1 MKKTLY
7 NILNVM
13 VVAAACMMTVACEE
27 KPAPVEKIPVFPE
40 LVTNHDVVPGEE
52 LTLTI
57 QPNMAWSISIPK
69 ESYQW
74 FKILNGKSKLQTLSG
89 VPLDE
94 PKEITIWTTD
104 EESFDLR
111 SCDVKMTV
119 GEETKVIASYTLR
132 AKDKALEVYRA
143 SKQENGSFVISSDGY
158 VYEETPVTSTDEIEL
173 VWNDNEKKF
182 YFPIKVNAN
191 YDWTVQW
198 PSWALADIDA
208 QSKVG
213 SVCFEVYGI
222 DSKLPLEDAAGEIQF
237 MDGTE
242 VIKTFKI
249 KIPGCNDIMEYNI
262 GGHTTLTFDHAQYFH
277 GGIGAISIEPV
288 SGLLFGP
295 SGARMLVLEL
305 SENGYIQP
313 QTPWLNAVLSSWD
326 SLEGASVLQTRDI
339 SISAPKYVEKTE
351 RKALILFLPA
361 TAPADLADI
370 LTSDK
375 MGVREEYAAYAIDVV
390 QTACPDEYFTF
401 EATAEEMENAG
412 LIFER
417 SESPILPELNLNY
430 AEGSQDWQYNI
441 SYIKEMAS
449 AKSSFYIT
457 YPYETIAVYDA
468 EGVEIASDKLAEH
481 WLSYNPLN
489 GGLYGQIIMDMS
501 KFTENKPQEIDG
513 YLVFKDEVGKVL
525 AAVHCFYKEEI
536 KTPEDVL
543 IDVSNSFFVDP
554 AAAAAA
560 GATIYFVQSGPT
572 YELYKEHQAPIYK
585 VRYTVDNTSLNI
597 KTNKSCTS
605 YSCMGKPEDGP
616 ELVTIDDQVYKDKEL
631 YALID
636 KYHEDMELY
645 REGKL
650 DKEPK
655 YPDTSNEKSTYGLLK
670 FGPTALYPERTYP
683 GYSKFNMKKV
693 DEKPELTSEI
703 VQFMGGSESAVMF
716 IFICEL
722 DIPATSEN

>member
-7 NILNVM
+7 NILSVM
-13 VVAAACMMTVACEE
+13 AVAVACFVTVACEE
-27 KPAPVEKIPVFPE
+27 KPAPVETTPVFPE

-74 FKILNGKSKLQTLSG
+74 FKILNGKSKLQTISG
-89 VPLDE
+89 VPMDE

-119 GEETKVIASYTLR
+119 GKETKVIASYTLR

-143 SKQENGSFVISSDGY
+143 SKLEDGSFVISSDGY
-158 VYEETPVTSTDEIEL
+158 VYEETPVASTDEIEL
-173 VWNDNEKKF
+173 VWNENEKKF
-182 YFPIKVNAN
+182 YFPIKVSAN
-191 YDWTVQW
+191 YEWTVQW

-213 SVCFEVYGI
+213 NVSFEVYGI
-222 DSKLPLEDAAGEIQF
+222 ASELPLEDATGEIKF
-237 MDGTE
+237 MNGTE
-242 VIKTFKI
+242 VMKTFKV
-249 KIPGCNDIMEYNI
+249 KIPGCKDIMEYNI
-262 GGHTTLTFDHAQYFH
+262 GGYTTLTFDHAQYFH
-277 GGIGAISIEPV
+277 GGTGTVSIEPV
-288 SGLLFGP
+288 SGLLYGP
-295 SGARMLVLEL
+295 SGVRMIVLEL
-305 SENGYIQP
+305 AENGYYQP
-313 QTPWLNAVLSSWD
+313 ETPWLNAVLSSWD
-326 SLEGASVLQTRDI
+326 SIEGASVLQTREI
-339 SISAPKYVEKTE
+339 SISAPKYVEKTD

-361 TAPADLADI
+361 TAPADIAEI
-370 LTSDK
+370 MTSDK
-375 MGVREEYAAYAIDVV
+375 MGVKEEYAAYAVNVI

-401 EATAEEMENAG
+401 EASAEDMENAG

-417 SESPILPELNLNY
+417 SESPILPNLNLNY
-430 AEGSQDWQYNI
+430 VEGLQDWQYNI
-441 SYIKEMAS
+441 SYVKEMAS

-457 YPYETIAVYDA
+457 YPYETISVYDA
-468 EGVEIASDKLAEH
+468 EGVEIATDKLAEH
-481 WLSYNPLN
+481 WLSYNALN
-489 GGLYGQIIMDMS
+489 DGLYGQIVMDMT

-513 YLVFKDEVGKVL
+513 YLIFKDEVGKVL

-536 KTPEDVL
+536 KTEEDVL
-543 IDVSNSFFVDP
+543 VDVSRSFFVDP
-554 AAAAAA
+554 AAATAA
-560 GATIYFVQSGPT
+560 GATIHLVQSGPT
-572 YELYKEHQAPIYK
+572 YELYKGHQAPIYK
-585 VRYTVDNTSLNI
+585 VKFTVDNTSLSI

-655 YPDTSNEKSTYGLLK
+655 YPDTSMEKSTYGLLK

-693 DEKPELTSEI
+693 AEKPELTSEI
-703 VQFMGGSESAVMF
+703 IQFMGGSESSVMF